1 MVELIVTVGAI
12 GFCWYGYKSSTM
24 ASAAHGRVR
33 KVSMTENGFE
43 WPPTGHYDFEIVGE
57 TYYQSAIKKLAEQN
71 DEPVYEK
78 EYKALLVPDDGN
90 KNDDK
95 AVRVDIEGMTVGHL
109 SGEDALSFRRRL
121 GAKKLAGQITSCKA
135 IICGG
140 GVRNG
145 EKCKYGVYLNIKEFS

>member
-1 MVELIVTVGAI
+1 MVELIATVGVI

-24 ASAAHGRVR
+24 ASAAHGPVR
-33 KVSMTENGFE
+33 KVSVSEHGFE
-43 WPPTGHYDFEIVGE
+43 WPNTGHYDFEIVGE
-57 TYYQSAIKKLAEQN
+57 TYYQSAIEKLAEQN

-78 EYKALLVPDDGN
+78 DYKALLVPDDGN
-90 KNDDK
+90 KDDDN

-109 SGEDALSFRRRL
+109 SKEDASSFRRRL
-121 GAKKLAGQITSCKA
+121 GAKKLAGKITSCKA

-145 EKCKYGVYLNIKEFS
+145 VKCSYGVYLNIKEFS